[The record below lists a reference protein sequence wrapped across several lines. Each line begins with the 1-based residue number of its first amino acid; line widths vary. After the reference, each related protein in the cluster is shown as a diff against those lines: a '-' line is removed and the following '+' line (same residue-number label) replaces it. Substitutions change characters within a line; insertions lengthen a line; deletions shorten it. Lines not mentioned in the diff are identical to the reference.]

1 MVDDKLAS
9 DYDTDKDQ
17 TWSGITKQSHKW
29 RLSRGEKMGVKRN
42 FYGMVSYLGRMD
54 KDKWFRIRMYIETF
68 FSSVFQVHKTWV
80 LSGSNFYG
88 PSCTVAAFQLPPPN
102 PKFCPACT
110 IMYFPQRSTS
120 FTRQPQTPKPIL
132 REKQPFQPCFQ
143 SVSTFFCRLVAFKTA
158 VDLTQ
163 VAKAGFEEDAGTH
176 SFQSQK
182 YEKEEE
188 KIQTSQI
195 DPIKVAAVPG

>member
-1 MVDDKLAS
+1 
-9 DYDTDKDQ
+9 
-17 TWSGITKQSHKW
+17 
-29 RLSRGEKMGVKRN
+29 
-42 FYGMVSYLGRMD
+42 
-54 KDKWFRIRMYIETF
+54 MYYHVLPSKIH
-68 FSSVFQVHKTWV
+68 QLHKTA
-80 LSGSNFYG
+80 SNSKANFEG
-88 PSCTVAAFQLPPPN
+88 KAT
-102 PKFCPACT
+102 
-110 IMYFPQRSTS
+110 FPTLFS
-120 FTRQPQTPKPIL
+120 KC
-132 REKQPFQPCFQ
+132 EY
-143 SVSTFFCRLVAFKTA
+143 FFCRLVAFTTA